1 MRYQILLLMALSSL
15 WTVTDLFSQKY
26 QACCGVEPVEYS
38 HANMDIFIP
47 NVFTPNK
54 DTINDLFFPF
64 LNGNVVEVI
73 DFKIL
78 TDVGDT
84 VLFYRPTIVYS
95 LLEEYGWHGNREDG
109 SAYIGPFR
117 YYLKIVNRQGE
128 TGEITGR
135 ACRLDCDDEAE
146 LLKTKDGCLFG
157 DQAGDNNGKADKTKK
172 TKEKKCK

>member
-1 MRYQILLLMALSSL
+1 MSRKYCLSLVLFLSISVALQA
-15 WTVTDLFSQKY
+15 QKY
-26 QACCGVEPVEYS
+26 AACCGVEPVEFT
-38 HANMDIFIP
+38 HRDMDIFIP
-47 NVFTPNK
+47 NVFTPNQ

-84 VLFYRPTIVYS
+84 VLFYRSTLVYT
-95 LLEEYGWHGNREDG
+95 LLHEYGWSGNREDG
-109 SAYIGPFR
+109 QPYIGPFR
-117 YYLKIVNRQGE
+117 YYLKIVNRQGD
-128 TGEITGR
+128 TAEINGR

-146 LLKTKDGCLFG
+146 LVKNKTDCYFG
-157 DQAGDNNGKADKTKK
+157 DQSTPQGKVDKTKK

>member
-1 MRYQILLLMALSSL
+1 MRNKCILIIIVLGISFGAIQA
-15 WTVTDLFSQKY
+15 QKY
-26 QACCGVEPVEYS
+26 TACCGIEPVEYS
-38 HANMDIFIP
+38 HQDMDIFIP
-47 NVFTPNK
+47 NVFTPNQ
-54 DTINDLFFPF
+54 DTINDLFFPL

-84 VLFYRPTIVYS
+84 VLFYRSTILYS
-95 LLEEYGWHGNREDG
+95 LLNEYGWSGNREDG
-109 SAYIGPFR
+109 TPYIGPFR
-117 YYLKIVNRQGE
+117 YFLKIVNRQGE

-146 LLKTKDGCLFG
+146 LLKNKDGCYFG
-157 DQAGDNNGKADKTKK
+157 DQATNDGKVDKTKK